1 MGGPPEP
8 AASPNARFPTR
19 MCVGCGH
26 ILPWDADVCPHCGRD
41 YRYEPQQT
49 GKSARV
55 GTGMR
60 ILVYLLSFFIPFLG
74 IIIGVVFYASSNEED
89 YKHVGKICLLISLLP
104 LLLLLVCWF
113 FGSMSTGIWLP
124 SLSL

>member
-1 MGGPPEP
+1 
-8 AASPNARFPTR
+8 
-19 MCVGCGH
+19 
-26 ILPWDADVCPHCGRD
+26 
-41 YRYEPQQT
+41 
-49 GKSARV
+49 
-55 GTGMR
+55 MR

-89 YKHVGKICLLISLLP
+89 YKRVGKICLLISLLP